1 MLNRRRELVLVTAL
15 LLLAVALRAWDLSRL
30 PPGFH
35 DDELAYIRITE
46 TVRGGNIAVYYQVG
60 DGHGRAA
67 IYPIANMLVSD
78 AVGTGLFGYRVLSL
92 WSGLLSLAVLYRLAR
107 RLFSVPVGLVAL
119 GLMTVSLR
127 AVLLARTATPEPF
140 VSLIT
145 LITMWCLVA
154 AFNVRQDVRYRT
166 PLTLP
171 FAMLAL
177 AFGLS
182 GYLHYTAL
190 VVGPLG
196 ALFFAHLL
204 FTRQPLSRRVWSA
217 AVFVIVLTTV
227 IALPYLLSTLRDPQ
241 SSELYVMWSERP
253 RSVAELIDG
262 ALHAVSGVI
271 WRGDFRV
278 TENLPP
284 TPLLGPVMALLL
296 ALGAI
301 ESLRRWRQPRYAL
314 LLLVLGAGLLT
325 DLWVGVEAT
334 FTANLVALPAVYI
347 LPGIGVIVLW
357 RALRVRQADV
367 AWQPVALLLVAAL
380 AANIVLVRERLFDDW
395 RHDPEVAEAYHANL
409 GNLAAYLD
417 RTPDE
422 LPASL
427 CAAYLNEPHTVGLS
441 PRQILRV
448 MMHRNDM
455 PLRHS
460 DCRAG
465 LVFPN
470 GGAPMR
476 FIFMDVNDRLLM
488 PPELTDWLVGSQPLV
503 VEGLPVGTVLR
514 VDVEQRIRDAGG
526 YWDQFSPAY
535 YMPSAIR
542 GKLKV
547 ELPVPLEQ
555 NLTFAGYEP
564 RVLNAKPVPGGDPV
578 VLVTY
583 WRVDGK
589 LPDELGIF
597 AHLLAYPEGGQTV
610 PLLEPWAE
618 SNTIDVMPGEL
629 KNRDLF
635 AQVSYLW
642 LSDSVKPDTYALTVG
657 AYTVS
662 ASVLDN
668 HLNVMDPAGGSQAQG
683 DRLLLGDIVVKSG
696 P

>member
-1 MLNRRRELVLVTAL
+1 MNRRRELVLVTAL
-15 LLLAVALRAWDLSRL
+15 LLLAVVLRAWDLSRL

-35 DDELAYIRITE
+35 DDELAHIRITE
-46 TVRGGNIAVYYQVG
+46 TVRSGNVAVYYQVG

-67 IYPIANMLVSD
+67 VYAIANMLVTD
-78 AVGTGLFGYRVLSL
+78 LVGTGLFGYRVFSL
-92 WSGLLSLAVLYRLAR
+92 WGGLLSLAVLYRLAR
-107 RLFSVPVGLVAL
+107 RLFGVPVALVAL
-119 GLMTVSLR
+119 GIMTVNLR
-127 AVLLARTATPEPF
+127 AVLLARTATPEAF
-140 VSLIT
+140 VPLLT
-145 LITMWCLVA
+145 LFTLWYLVA

-166 PLTLP
+166 PQTLP

-182 GYLHYTAL
+182 GYLHFTAL

-196 ALFFAHLL
+196 GLFFAHLL
-204 FTRQPLSRRVWSA
+204 ITRQPLSRRVWNA

-227 IALPYLLSTLRDPQ
+227 IAVPYLLSTLRDPQ
-241 SSELYVMWSERP
+241 SSELYVLWSERP
-253 RSVAELIDG
+253 QSVTDLVDG

-278 TENLPP
+278 VENLPP
-284 TPLLGPVMALLL
+284 VPLLGPFMALLL

-301 ESLRRWRQPRYAL
+301 ESLRRWREPRYAL
-314 LLLVLGAGLLT
+314 LLLVLAAGLLT

-334 FTANLVALPAVYI
+334 FSANLVALPAVFT
-347 LPGIGVIVLW
+347 LPGIGALAIW
-357 RALRVRQADV
+357 RALRVRDAEA
-367 AWQPVALLLVAAL
+367 AWQPVALLLLAAL
-380 AANIVLVRERLFDDW
+380 AINIYLVRERLFDDW
-395 RHDPEVAEAYHANL
+395 RNDPEVAEAYHANL
-409 GNLAAYLD
+409 GYLAAYLD
-417 RTPDE
+417 RTPDG
-422 LPASL
+422 LPVSL
-427 CAAYLNEPHTVGLS
+427 CAARLNEPHTVGLS
-441 PRQILRV
+441 PRQILQV
-448 MMHRNDM
+448 MMRREDM
-455 PLRHS
+455 NLRHS

-476 FIFMDVNDRLLM
+476 FAFMDAVDRPLM
-488 PPELTDWLVGSQPLV
+488 PPELTDWLVGSQPLA
-503 VEGLPVGTVLR
+503 VEGLPEGTVLR

-535 YMPSAIR
+535 YMPTAIR
-542 GKLKV
+542 GKFQV

-564 RVLNAKPVPGGDPV
+564 RVLNSKPVPGGDPL

-597 AHLLAYPEGGQTV
+597 AHLLAYPEGGQQV
-610 PLLEPWAE
+610 PVLEPWAE
-618 SNTIDVMPGEL
+618 SNTIDVIPGEL

-642 LSDSVKPDTYALTVG
+642 LGDSVRPDTYALTVG

-668 HLNVMDPAGGSQAQG
+668 HLNVMDPASSGQSWG
-683 DRLLLGDIVVKSG
+683 DRLLLGDITVIPG